1 MDPTALR
8 GILRRFP
15 LLGRPRPT
23 YPALPDRVAEV
34 VDIAATATA
43 TRDLSDAAHALN
55 KAALIASDHGD
66 HDLARRW
73 CWRHI
78 DTYRRLDCLT
88 VTQASYL
95 LEPVLNLARLQ
106 IRADRGEP
114 ALQLLRRIYL
124 AVTTGSP
131 LVVDGHT
138 MPTLLPPPIATPDA
152 RAELRQLHQWA
163 WLQYLSEGIR
173 VLALAGRW
181 DDAVTHATS
190 LNGIGHHLMDGRQAA
205 IIAHLLN
212 NQADKARDVLAET
225 TATESWEHQV
235 EACLAVLCAESR
247 HTPELIPTMV
257 QRFVETN
264 PVTGY
269 AVFRARL
276 GITVAGLANAHDAY
290 GAGEALHVLR
300 LAASEA
306 ISAGD
311 GYAAREISNHRTGLR
326 LNQTQK
332 DALDRIVQAA
342 GLGAGTLEGAALQSL
357 TCAVDA
363 AEQIVLAQQA

>member
-1 MDPTALR
+1 
-8 GILRRFP
+8 
-15 LLGRPRPT
+15 
-23 YPALPDRVAEV
+23 
-34 VDIAATATA
+34 
-43 TRDLSDAAHALN
+43 
-55 KAALIASDHGD
+55 
-66 HDLARRW
+66 
-73 CWRHI
+73 
-78 DTYRRLDCLT
+78 
-88 VTQASYL
+88 
-95 LEPVLNLARLQ
+95 
-106 IRADRGEP
+106 
-114 ALQLLRRIYL
+114 
-124 AVTTGSP
+124 
-131 LVVDGHT
+131 
-138 MPTLLPPPIATPDA
+138 
-152 RAELRQLHQWA
+152 
-163 WLQYLSEGIR
+163 
-173 VLALAGRW
+173 
-181 DDAVTHATS
+181 
-190 LNGIGHHLMDGRQAA
+190 
-205 IIAHLLN
+205 
-212 NQADKARDVLAET
+212 
-225 TATESWEHQV
+225 
-235 EACLAVLCAESR
+235 
-247 HTPELIPTMV
+247 MV